1 MSSEAKHAR
10 LHQLQGRLGYT
21 FADVSLLE
29 LALTHRSA
37 SKKNN
42 ERLEFLGDSLVN
54 HVVAGHLFTAFEE
67 AAEGQLSRLRA
78 KLVRGTY
85 LAQLASQFA
94 LGPCLSL
101 GTGER
106 KSGGRHRESIL
117 ADALE
122 AIAGAVL
129 LDSDFETA
137 CQVISV
143 WFVDSFQS
151 LSLSDERDAKTRL
164 QELLQGRGYPLPDY
178 QMTSVEGAD
187 HEQIFTVLCQVEP
200 LSEGVQGIGKSRRT
214 AEQSAAE
221 KVLEALA

>member
-1 MSSEAKHAR
+1 MNSEAKHAR

-54 HVVAGHLFTAFEE
+54 HVVAGHLYCTAFEE

-101 GTGER
+101 GSGER

-164 QELLQGRGYPLPDY
+164 QELLQGRGHPLPDY

-187 HEQIFTVLCQVEP
+187 HEQIFTVLCR
-200 LSEGVQGIGKSRRT
+200 G
-214 AEQSAAE
+214 
-221 KVLEALA
+221 

>member
-1 MSSEAKHAR
+1 M
-10 LHQLQGRLGYT
+10 
-21 FADVSLLE
+21 
-29 LALTHRSA
+29 
-37 SKKNN
+37 
-42 ERLEFLGDSLVN
+42 
-54 HVVAGHLFTAFEE
+54 
-67 AAEGQLSRLRA
+67 
-78 KLVRGTY
+78 
-85 LAQLASQFA
+85 
-94 LGPCLSL
+94 
-101 GTGER
+101 
-106 KSGGRHRESIL
+106 
-117 ADALE
+117 
-122 AIAGAVL
+122 L

-164 QELLQGRGYPLPDY
+164 QELLQGRGHPLPDY

-187 HEQIFTVLCQVEP
+187 HEQIFTVLCRVEP